1 MMQIMN
7 FYKLFLLFSVI
18 LIFSDISFCQE
29 TLTLEDAVAIA
40 LKNNYS
46 ISIARNQSLIAEN
59 NSNIGNAGF
68 LPSLDASGSYSK
80 TNSDTRQEYVDGRV
94 IDRNGA
100 KSTNIS
106 GGLDLNWTIF
116 DGLRMFSN
124 LELLK
129 QLNKI
134 GKDNL
139 KLEIENNM
147 SDVIDNYFNLIREK
161 QVLVVLNEAIVIS
174 EERVRIAESKK
185 DVGSGSK
192 FDLRQA
198 QVDLN
203 EDRSNLLKE
212 ELIYEQLKVSLNQLL
227 GRDVN
232 SDFTVT
238 DTITIDKNLNLDEL
252 RNKTNDRNTTLA
264 IAQKDLSISEINHNI
279 ARAELFPV
287 VSLNGQYN
295 YTNSESQAGF
305 VQSNE
310 NYSLSYGVTASF
322 NLFNGF
328 NTRTKIENAEIEI
341 ENSRL
346 NFDKVKTDIE
356 AGLLNTYKKYLN
368 SLQLVNLEEENLS
381 VARESVD
388 IALERLK
395 LGNITPLEFRETQR
409 KLIDAKSRLVSAQ
422 YDAKSAETELL
433 KLSGELI
440 Q

>member
-1 MMQIMN
+1 MN
-7 FYKLFLLFSVI
+7 FNKLFLILPLIISCSV
-18 LIFSDISFCQE
+18 SFCQE

-46 ISIARNQSLIAEN
+46 IIIARNQSQIAEN
-59 NSNIGNAGF
+59 NSNIGSAGF
-68 LPSLDASGSYSK
+68 LPSLDATGTYSK
-80 TNSDTRQEYVDGRV
+80 TTSNTKQEYVDGRT
-94 IDRNGA
+94 IDTRGA
-100 KSTNIS
+100 KSSNLT
-106 GGLDLNWTIF
+106 GGIDLNWTIF

-139 KLEIENNM
+139 KLEIEN
-147 SDVIDNYFNLIREK
+147 SLADVIDNYFNLIREK
-161 QVLVVLNEAIVIS
+161 QVLEVLNEAIVIS

-203 EDRSNLLKE
+203 DDRSNLLKE
-212 ELIYEQLKVSLNQLL
+212 ELIFEQLKISLNQLL

-232 SDFTVT
+232 SEFTVT
-238 DTITIDKNLNLDEL
+238 DTIPINKNLNIDEL
-252 RNKTNDRNTTLA
+252 RNMTIDRNTTLA
-264 IAQKDLSISEINHNI
+264 VAKKNLDISEINHNL
-279 ARAELFPV
+279 ARSELFPII
-287 VSLNGQYN
+287 SLTGAYN

-305 VQSNE
+305 VKSNE
-310 NYSLSYGVTASF
+310 NNQLTYGVTASF

-328 NTRTKIENAEIEI
+328 NTRTKIENAEIDI

-346 NFDKVKTDIE
+346 NFDKVRTDVD

-368 SLQLVNLEEENLS
+368 SLKLVDLEDENLKI
-381 VARESVD
+381 AQESVD

-409 KLIDAKSRLVSAQ
+409 KLIDAKSNLVSAQ
-422 YDAKSAETELL
+422 FDAKSAETELL
-433 KLSGELI
+433 KLSGQLV